1 MTDDLFTPR
10 QTAGFHCASCGE
22 LWDAYQ
28 TPCPMEVAIR
38 TMKANATCITCD
50 STKVLVVMPGRYE
63 ELKRE
68 RVAHAEAD

>member
-1 MTDDLFTPR
+1 MTGDLFTPR
-10 QTAGFHCASCGE
+10 QTAGFHCAACGE

-38 TMKANATCITCD
+38 VMNANRTCITCQ
-50 STKVLVVMPGRYE
+50 SGKVLVVMPERYE

-68 RVAHAEAD
+68 KAV